1 MANFSHFLGNRKSKD
16 ELKMKTVYLD
26 NAATTALRP
35 EVIEHMTNVLKDN
48 YGNASSTHSFGR
60 SSKALL
66 EQCRKNIANY
76 FNVTA
81 SEIVFTSGGT
91 EADNLAL
98 RSAVRDL
105 GVTEI
110 ITSKIEHHA
119 VLHTAEQLQKE
130 YNITIKHVDLDD
142 CGLVNYEHL
151 EKLLESSNKA
161 IVSLMHINN
170 EVGNILDMARVANLC
185 KANNALFHSD
195 MVQSVGHYPID
206 LQEISVDFLAASAHK
221 FHGPKGVGFCFI
233 RKESGLKP
241 LIFGGEQERGYR
253 AGTESTHNIVGMDE
267 ALKIAYANLD
277 AEKAYVSDLKSYFIE
292 ALKANLPEVRFN
304 GGCADA
310 ENSTYTLVNVCLP
323 IAPEKAAMLQF
334 QLDLKGIACSKGSAC
349 QSGSNQQSHV
359 LSAILNEDQLKR
371 PSVRFSFSKFNTKD
385 ELDYVVS
392 ILKEFVNS

>member
-1 MANFSHFLGNRKSKD
+1 M
-16 ELKMKTVYLD
+16 TQVYLD

-35 EVIEHMTNVLKDN
+35 EVVERMTKVLNEN

-66 EQCRKNIANY
+66 EQCRKSIASY
-76 FNVTA
+76 FNVSA

-130 YNITIKHVDLDD
+130 YGITITY
-142 CGLVNYEHL
+142 VNLEKDGSINKSHL
-151 EKLLESSNKA
+151 ESLLTNSNKKQL
-161 IVSLMHINN
+161 VSLMHVNN
-170 EVGNILDMARVANLC
+170 EIGNVLDLERVAQLV
-185 KANNALFHSD
+185 KSNNALFHSD
-195 MVQSVGHYPID
+195 MVQSVGHFKVD
-206 LQEISVDFLAASAHK
+206 LKEIPVDFMAASAHK

-267 ALKIAYANLD
+267 ALKIAYTNLKE
-277 AEKAYVSDLKSYFIE
+277 EKAYISELKAYFIQE
-292 ALKANLPEVRFN
+292 IKTHLPNSSFN
-304 GGCADA
+304 GCCGHS

-323 IAPEKAAMLQF
+323 IAPSKAPMLQF
-334 QLDLKGIACSKGSAC
+334 QLDLKGIACSRGSAC
-349 QSGSNQQSHV
+349 QSGSSQQSHV
-359 LSAILNEDQLKR
+359 LTEVLDEDKLKQ
-371 PSVRFSFSKFNTKD
+371 PSVRFSFSKFNTKA
-385 ELDYVVS
+385 ELDYVVNV
-392 ILKEFVNS
+392 LKEFVNS

>member
-1 MANFSHFLGNRKSKD
+1 MKS
-16 ELKMKTVYLD
+16 VYLD

-35 EVIEHMTNVLKDN
+35 EVIERMTQVLQDN

-66 EQCRKNIANY
+66 EQCRKNVASY

-98 RSAVRDL
+98 RSVVRDL

-130 YNITIKHVDLDD
+130 YNVTVKYVDLDNY
-142 CGLVNYEHL
+142 GLIDYNHL
-151 EKLLESSNKA
+151 GQLLESSDKA

-170 EVGNILDMARVANLC
+170 EVGNILDIQRVAKLC
-185 KANNALFHSD
+185 KAHNALFHSD
-195 MVQSVGHYPID
+195 MVQSIGHYRLD
-206 LQEISVDFLAASAHK
+206 LQVIPIDFLAASAHK
-221 FHGPKGVGFCFI
+221 FHGPKGVGFCFV

-267 ALKIAYANLD
+267 ALKMAYSNLD
-277 AEKAYVSDLKSYFIE
+277 TEKKYVSGLKSYFIHQ
-292 ALKANLPEVRFN
+292 LKIYLPEVNFN
-304 GGCADA
+304 GGCEDLV
-310 ENSTYTLVNVCLP
+310 NSTYTLVNVCLP
-323 IAPEKAAMLQF
+323 IAPEKAPMLQF

-349 QSGSNQQSHV
+349 QSGSSQQSHV
-359 LSAILNEDQLKR
+359 LTAILDAVHLKR
-371 PSVRFSFSKFNTKD
+371 PSVRFYFSIFNTKE
-385 ELDYVVS
+385 ELDYVFSV
-392 ILKEFVNS
+392 LKEFVIPNEF